1 MKSNWA
7 KKVKVPPEHDFYAA
21 AYRYGVEE
29 GQVRQAKREP
39 QHFSA
44 SGAYEAYCAG
54 FDKAREEFEKAK
66 GEGA

>member
-1 MKSNWA
+1 MKNNWA
-7 KKVKVPPEHDFYAA
+7 KKVKVPQEFAFYTA

-29 GQVRQAKREP
+29 GQVRQTKREP
-39 QHFSA
+39 QFFSA

-54 FDKAREEFEKAK
+54 FQKAREESEKAK